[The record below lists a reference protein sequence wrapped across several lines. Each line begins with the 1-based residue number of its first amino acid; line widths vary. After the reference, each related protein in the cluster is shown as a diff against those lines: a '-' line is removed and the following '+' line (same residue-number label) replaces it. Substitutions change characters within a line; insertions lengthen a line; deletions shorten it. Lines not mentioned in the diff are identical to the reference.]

1 MRVPAS
7 GPPDDGSPDAV
18 HILRID
24 RVGTIDLSDDPTGRG
39 NDTMTHAV
47 RTTRTPARMV
57 ALGALALA
65 GQIGQIGM
73 AGTAHAQSFDTLDRL
88 SQDQFESLVTNLGS
102 ATGYKALAPGEPLG
116 VLGFDLA
123 AGLSVTETDD
133 ELFELAGSDALD
145 LLVVP
150 RLSVQKGL
158 PAGLDIGAYV
168 GALAD
173 SDATLLGVEG
183 RYAILDGGI
192 LTPSLG
198 LRLAATRLLGA
209 DELDLEN
216 YSAEL
221 VLSKGFVMLT
231 PYAGIGIVRTV
242 GEAKGVENLDEVGV
256 NEEKLLLGLN
266 VNLGI
271 NLGFE
276 ADVSGGN
283 ATYSAKIGFRF

>member
-1 MRVPAS
+1 
-7 GPPDDGSPDAV
+7 
-18 HILRID
+18 
-24 RVGTIDLSDDPTGRG
+24 
-39 NDTMTHAV
+39 MTHAV

>member
-1 MRVPAS
+1 M
-7 GPPDDGSPDAV
+7 
-18 HILRID
+18 
-24 RVGTIDLSDDPTGRG
+24 
-39 NDTMTHAV
+39 MHAA
-47 RTTRTPARMV
+47 RTTRTPVRMPTRM
-57 ALGALALA
+57 AWFGTLALA
-65 GQIGQIGM
+65 AQLGHLGM
-73 AGTAHAQSFDTLDRL
+73 AATAQADAFDTLERL
-88 SQDQFESLVTNLGS
+88 SRDQFESLVTNMGS

-133 ELFELAGSDALD
+133 EVFELAGSDALGT
-145 LLVVP
+145 LVVP

-168 GALAD
+168 GAIAD
-173 SDATLLGVEG
+173 SDMTLLGVEG

-198 LRLAATRLLGA
+198 LRLAATRLLGS

-242 GEAKGVENLDEVGV
+242 GDAKDVESLDEVSV